1 MELKNRLCID
11 IHEYRLTSDI
21 SLNLV
26 ANEIIDFIPGFNG
39 LIDDN
44 CKTRQETFSFWDLV
58 HLILEVWQYF
68 FPIFYTTGN

>member
-39 LIDDN
+39 LINGN
-44 CKTRQETFSFWDLV
+44 CKTR
-58 HLILEVWQYF
+58 
-68 FPIFYTTGN
+68 